1 MYFVFN
7 DSSTL
12 NNGINDFLKRSA
24 INFEKLK
31 KNKYLIQYYIKQ
43 KLIWLKIDCFIIS
56 ANFIFVVFLF
66 KNTPICSYKYCEY
79 SDMIAVVK
87 TCIRIKFWVKKVRLK
102 SELAFV
108 VLMSILKKI
117 KWLVV
122 ESLDVRIEHTWV
134 QIQLSLSATGV

>member
-12 NNGINDFLKRSA
+12 NNGINDFLKRNA

-56 ANFIFVVFLF
+56 ANFIFVVVLF

-134 QIQLSLSATGV
+134 QIQLSLSVTEV